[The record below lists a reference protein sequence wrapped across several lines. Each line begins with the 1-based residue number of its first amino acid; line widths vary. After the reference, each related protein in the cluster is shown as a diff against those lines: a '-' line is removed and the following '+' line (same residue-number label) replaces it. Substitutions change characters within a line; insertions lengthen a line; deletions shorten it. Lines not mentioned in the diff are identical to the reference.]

1 MDPGIPVAIIDKL
14 SKIIVEPIVKK
25 TCQEIALV
33 CNFTR
38 DFDWLKE
45 LTSIHDFLV
54 KVNLRAVQDKGVKRW
69 LNRVQDVAWEAEDIV
84 EECALRPLYASN
96 VTQSCVCIPVEL
108 YFRYKMAKRIQ
119 KVKERVIFITKG
131 GEQLKLLGEL
141 VSALSE
147 QSSSNAERKEN
158 SLLPS
163 DSQPVGIELKVQKLI
178 TEIDGSTVPVIAVVG
193 MGGAGKTFLLKNA
206 FKKIRARYTHS
217 IWLSISQAY
226 SIKKLQ
232 LDLMK
237 TLNVEVNNV
246 TEDDAARL
254 IHDALGGTKS
264 LIVLDDV
271 WRVDREK
278 NIMTRLG
285 LPVGP
290 ESQCKVVVTTRN
302 RQICDNLG
310 ALPYDM
316 ELLSEQESWKLF
328 CAHAFPDEPVPDQ
341 LQAIASQVEKECG
354 RLPLA
359 LKITGASLSR
369 CTELKKW
376 EFKLNQ
382 LKKVDLVK
390 FVDPNYDLIMHILE
404 LSYDSLP
411 SPLKVCFSYLSFF
424 PEDEKINAEYLI
436 NLWIAEGF
444 ISQEGEYQ
452 WEVAWRY
459 LDLLASLCLL
469 EVEEDEHLVKHC
481 KVHDLLLDLAIL
493 ISKEHQCKFSVNDAF
508 TSAKRILLHQQEAIV
523 QTRESCP
530 RSLRTLSLY
539 DTSIEKVEK
548 KFVSP
553 VRLLRVLD
561 LSNTEIST
569 LPSCVGKLKI
579 LKLLNLSCTKIKKI
593 PKCVKSLKRLLFL
606 DLSDCELERL
616 PKWINKLKC
625 LQHLNISGCNDDLLS
640 HMPKGISKLVDLRVL
655 RSSHLRF
662 CAEKDGF
669 LKLEDLPKLTCL
681 QELSL
686 EVNKEMNNG
695 TFSQQPYMRYLSV
708 KSSGAI
714 SSLPPNLSDMQYL
727 QTLKLEKFAVPN
739 WLCALTDLAYLKL
752 EKCDCSYYPE
762 FQNLPNLKKLV
773 LDGDNTCTELP
784 KVFGKPSGFPKL
796 RFLTIMNFS
805 NLEVLPDLEDG
816 AMPFLQEFY
825 VGSCPRV
832 KKVPEGLEWLTK
844 LKKFYYTGN
853 ENDELNRGQQFW
865 DNIRANIKDQN
876 NSQVEIIVT
885 II

>member
-1 MDPGIPVAIIDKL
+1 MDPGIAVAIIDKL

-54 KVNLRAVQDKGVKRW
+54 DVNLRAVQDKGVKRW

-84 EECALRPLYASN
+84 EECALCPLYASN
-96 VTQSCVCIPVEL
+96 VTQSCVCSPVEL

-237 TLNVEVNNV
+237 TLNVEVNDV
-246 TEDDAARL
+246 SEDYAAQL
-254 IHDALGGTKS
+254 IHDALRGTES

-271 WRVDREK
+271 LRVDREK
-278 NIMTRLG
+278 NIMTSLG

-411 SPLKVCFSYLSFF
+411 PPLK
-424 PEDEKINAEYLI
+424 
-436 NLWIAEGF
+436 
-444 ISQEGEYQ
+444 
-452 WEVAWRY
+452 
-459 LDLLASLCLL
+459 
-469 EVEEDEHLVKHC
+469 
-481 KVHDLLLDLAIL
+481 
-493 ISKEHQCKFSVNDAF
+493 
-508 TSAKRILLHQQEAIV
+508 QEAIV

-539 DTSIEKVEK
+539 ETSIEKVEK

-561 LSNTEIST
+561 LSNTQIST
-569 LPSCVGKLKI
+569 LPPCVGKLKI
-579 LKLLNLSCTKIKKI
+579 LKLLNLSCTKIKKV

-681 QELSL
+681 QDVSL

-695 TFSQQPYMRYLSV
+695 TFAQQPYMSYLSV

-805 NLEVLPDLEDG
+805 HLEVLPDMEDG

-853 ENDELNRGQQFW
+853 END
-865 DNIRANIKDQN
+865 
-876 NSQVEIIVT
+876 
-885 II
+885 